1 MADVIQYGLNAY
13 VRTAERL
20 LLFGSK
26 ETRRNMETSGIAAL
40 NVATSVEIPARW
52 AAEIKIDHNNQ
63 RDPRIK
69 ITAVIKT
76 RNILVVFSLA
86 LLVTIMHSSNQIIH
100 GAIVFVAIAADG
112 HDEIIP
118 NPKKTPLCSKLP
130 LTSDK
135 T

>member
-1 MADVIQYGLNAY
+1 
-13 VRTAERL
+13 
-20 LLFGSK
+20 
-26 ETRRNMETSGIAAL
+26 METSGIAAL